1 MISYYPNM
9 GRLNEMFDREVHYEE
24 GDPDAEK
31 SAQVL
36 YELCTKIYS
45 AGYGAGMCK
54 MADLSASLLREIR
67 RSAEE

>member
-9 GRLNEMFDREVHYEE
+9 GNLNEMFDNEVRYEE

-31 SAQVL
+31 NAQAV
-36 YELCTKIYS
+36 YEVCVKMYS

-67 RSAEE
+67 RSAE

>member
-9 GRLNEMFDREVHYEE
+9 GHLNEMFDREVQYKE

-31 SAQVL
+31 NAQAVS
-36 YELCTKIYS
+36 EVCVKMYS

-67 RSAEE
+67 RRVE